1 LDRTLVNPLENL
13 IMSIEIEGLHKNF
26 GEISL
31 FRDFSITFPD
41 ATITCILGPSG
52 CGKTT
57 LLNTIGNLSKPD
69 SGSLSGLEHKT
80 MSYIFQDP
88 RLLPW
93 KTAKENIQF
102 ALPEDIPVEERE
114 KMAERFIQMVELKE
128 FADFYPS
135 KLSGGMRQRVSIA
148 RAFAYPSD
156 IILMDEPL
164 KGLDIKLKLNLI
176 RTFSKIWQIDRRTVI
191 FVTHDADEALLLGNE
206 IVVLSQ
212 APVRIV
218 TREKITSPLSGRSLD
233 SDYLKELK
241 QKLLLAQS
249 E

>member
-1 LDRTLVNPLENL
+1 MSLE
-13 IMSIEIEGLHKNF
+13 IKGMYKDF

-31 FRDFSITFPD
+31 YRDFCISFPEG
-41 ATITCILGPSG
+41 TITCILGPSG

-57 LLNTIGNLSKPD
+57 LLNIIGKITKPD
-69 SGSLSGLEHKT
+69 RGILTGFEGKAV
-80 MSYIFQDP
+80 SYIFQDA

-93 KTAKENIQF
+93 KTVRGNIEF
-102 ALPEDIPVEERE
+102 ALSREMPAEDRE
-114 KMAERFIQMVELKE
+114 KLTNRFIRLVELE
-128 FADFYPS
+128 DFADYYPS

-176 RTFSKIWQIDRRTVI
+176 QTFSRIWLADKRTVI
-191 FVTHDADEALLLGNE
+191 FVTHDVDESLLLGNE

-212 APVRIV
+212 SPVRIV
-218 TREKITSPLSGRSLD
+218 ASQNVEIPVTNRSLD
-233 SDYLKELK
+233 SDYLKEMKQVLLK
-241 QKLLLAQS
+241 AIGR
-249 E
+249 

>member
-1 LDRTLVNPLENL
+1 
-13 IMSIEIEGLHKNF
+13 MSIEILGLYKNF
-26 GEISL
+26 DEIAL

-41 ATITCILGPSG
+41 TAITCILGPSG

-57 LLNTIGNLSKPD
+57 LLNTIGNLSTPD
-69 SGSLSGLEHKT
+69 SGSLRGFDHKAI
-80 MSYIFQDP
+80 SYIFQDP

-93 KTAKENIQF
+93 KTVKENIQF
-102 ALPEDIPVEERE
+102 ALPENIPVEERE
-114 KMAERFIQMVELKE
+114 KIAERFIRMVELTD
-128 FADFYPS
+128 FANYYPS

-148 RAFAYPSD
+148 RAFAFPSD

-176 RTFSKIWQIDRRTVI
+176 RTFSRIWQSDKRSVI
-191 FVTHDADEALLLGNE
+191 FVTHDVDEALLLGNE

-212 APVRIV
+212 APVRI
-218 TREKITSPLSGRSLD
+218 TTTEKIATPLSGRSLNAD
-233 SDYLKELK
+233 DLKKLK
-241 QKLLLAQS
+241 QKLLLALG